1 MIWPNIIILRRG
13 NFASLVTL
21 LHQLQIYVMGLVHDT
36 GNDTFKLRR

>member
-1 MIWPNIIILRRG
+1 MTWPNIVILRRG

-36 GNDTFKLRR
+36 GNDTFQIRR